1 MNGIVTTGVK
11 MLRPV
16 QRLFPAVLLAG
27 AALLAGPANT
37 QAAFSLQ
44 LTLTETGFGSQ
55 TILDQAVGLDQDTN
69 VDGIRLENF
78 TYHDFSVSASANVT
92 AIGSQNSGSAQ
103 VKLSTVTLTNNAAT
117 AKTITLDLLGQNFS
131 APAGSGVGTTMNL
144 KGSLTVLTEGES
156 ATYQSSAD
164 GSVVVPFISATGV
177 GSNSGTGNF
186 VRGGSTYSLLGT
198 TTITLAP
205 GHSIDLQASSIASA
219 PAPAGA
225 VLALSGLPIL
235 GLGYWFRRRQAG
247 QPPVALA

>member
-1 MNGIVTTGVK
+1 MNGIITTGVK

-27 AALLAGPANT
+27 AALLAGPART

-55 TILDQAVGLDQDTN
+55 TILDQAPVIDKDLN

-78 TYHDFSVSASANVT
+78 TYNDFSVSASANVT
-92 AIGSQNSGSAQ
+92 AIGSQNGQQAQ
-103 VKLSTVTLTNNAAT
+103 VKLSTVTLTNNAT
-117 AKTITLDLLGQNFS
+117 TSKTITLDLFGQNFS
-131 APAGSGVGTTMNL
+131 APTGSGVGTNMSVSS
-144 KGSLTVLTEGES
+144 SLTVLTAGES

-177 GSNSGTGNF
+177 GSSSASGTF
-186 VRGGSTYSLLGT
+186 VRGASTYSLLGT
-198 TTITLAP
+198 TTITLAA
-205 GHSIDLQASSIASA
+205 GHSIDLQASTIASA

-225 VLALSGLPIL
+225 VLALTGLPIL
-235 GLGYWFRRRQAG
+235 GLGYWFRRRRSG